1 MQSVSEGV
9 RLSIHVKTL
18 SRETKLIREPDGTLT
33 MHVAAPPVK
42 GRANREIV
50 KWLAKKLRKPTSNV
64 RLVSGLHPDVKV
76 ILITGMAQTEVA
88 ARLAMPLSRA

>member
-64 RLVSGLHPDVKV
+64 RLVSGLHSDVKV